1 MRHIES
7 MIRMAEA
14 HARMHLRD
22 YVVEDDVNMAIRVM
36 LESFIDTQKFSV
48 MRSMRKVGA
57 WGLGCSPLGGAGCG
71 ERLLQALQGLPCTGR
86 HRVCVKGILSL
97 EALLRDRPLLVG
109 GGVCRGSLRS
119 AVLSGLGMN
128 TSPDLCP
135 EPLCPKH
142 SRVSPPLTPFLL
154 FCPNT
159 PAATAAR

>member
-1 MRHIES
+1 

-97 EALLRDRPLLVG
+97 EALLCDCPLLVG
-109 GGVCRGSLRS
+109 HAG
-119 AVLSGLGMN
+119 ALSGALFYQGWGR
-128 TSPDLCP
+128 TRVLTCALSPCAQ
-135 EPLCPKH
+135 
-142 SRVSPPLTPFLL
+142 STVVSLL
-154 FCPNT
+154 L
-159 PAATAAR
+159 